1 MKFND
6 DLDLHYKIKRN
17 CKAYQKRYFMIVIGG
32 FHTAL
37 FEVNL
42 LMTDSR
48 KKTRNYKRQ

>member
-1 MKFND
+1 MHAPGKTLLKKCVN
-6 DLDLHYKIKRN
+6 I
-17 CKAYQKRYFMIVIGG
+17 MIFVIFGG

-48 KKTRNYKRQ
+48 EKTRNYKRQ